1 MENLIPLAQYAK
13 ELGKSPANARQM
25 IARGSLKTAVKVGR
39 DWMIDPSEPWP
50 DRRLKA
56 KDVFTAEAKGLPAA
70 ERRAMLK
77 LEQAKEYSGWRAY
90 PDTCSAIFDNIPD
103 DMFDRYT
110 ARQLGEI
117 AALLKQVYDKG
128 VQYGREHG
136 E

>member
-1 MENLIPLAQYAK
+1 MITLTEYAK
-13 ELGKSPANARQM
+13 IHGKKPDNARQM

-90 PDTCSAIFDNIPD
+90 PDTCSAIFDNISD
-103 DMFDRYT
+103 DMFDCYT

-128 VQYGREHG
+128 VQYGREHS